1 LIAIRQTDR
10 QAGRS
15 MGDISAGMDLTWSR
29 KLDLS
34 LALELD
40 LAPELD

>member
-1 LIAIRQTDR
+1 MASR

-34 LALELD
+34 LALEPELD

>member
-1 LIAIRQTDR
+1 
-10 QAGRS
+10 

-29 KLDLS
+29 KLDLN
-34 LALELD
+34 LALEPELD